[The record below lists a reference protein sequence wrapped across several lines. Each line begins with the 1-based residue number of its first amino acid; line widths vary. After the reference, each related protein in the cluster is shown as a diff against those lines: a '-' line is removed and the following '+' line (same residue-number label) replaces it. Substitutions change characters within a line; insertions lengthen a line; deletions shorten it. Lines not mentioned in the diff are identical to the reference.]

1 MINYILQ
8 GFGFTGWR
16 DFINSSF
23 GHILSVNFIA
33 VDVVISAL
41 FGLIHFLFGFN
52 HLFLAAYV
60 VLLVGIGKEL
70 YDKYVKNTF
79 IDWWDIVAS
88 LTPYFIV
95 KYINK

>member
-1 MINYILQ
+1 MEKI
-8 GFGFTGWR
+8 
-16 DFINSSF
+16 FIKNLRGNDKLLHSMCGNIIFVVSF
-23 GHILSVNFIA
+23 LIAWLCYSLWEAFVIA
-33 VDVVISAL
+33 VS
-41 FGLIHFLFGFN
+41 
-52 HLFLAAYV
+52 V
-60 VLLVGIGKEL
+60 VLLVGLVKEL

>member
-1 MINYILQ
+1 MEKI
-8 GFGFTGWR
+8 
-16 DFINSSF
+16 FIKNLRGNDKLLHSMCGNIIFVVSF
-23 GHILSVNFIA
+23 LIA
-33 VDVVISAL
+33 WLCYSLWTAFVI
-41 FGLIHFLFGFN
+41 
-52 HLFLAAYV
+52 AAGV
-60 VLLVGIGKEL
+60 VLLVGLVKEL